1 MYQIDFSGK
10 EVLVTGGSSGIGN
23 AIARVFRAAGARLT
37 VTGTR
42 ERAQDY
48 DSDLREM
55 RYFQLDV
62 GDEAAVAAFDPGITR
77 LDTLVNS
84 VGTVAYKRREF
95 EMATWRRVLD
105 VNLSGVMQCC
115 TKFHPA
121 LAAAGGSIVI
131 VSSMASFHAVRGNPA
146 YSASKGALRTL
157 VMTLAEAWAR
167 DGIRVNA
174 VAPGYVETKLTRIS
188 RDNPAIYERTIADT
202 PLGRWGEPEEM
213 GTAALFLASP
223 MASFITGHTLP
234 VDGGKGL
241 S

>member
-62 GDEAAVAAFDPGITR
+62 GDEAAVAFDPGITR

-105 VNLSGVMQCC
+105 VNLS
-115 TKFHPA
+115 
-121 LAAAGGSIVI
+121 
-131 VSSMASFHAVRGNPA
+131 
-146 YSASKGALRTL
+146 
-157 VMTLAEAWAR
+157 
-167 DGIRVNA
+167 
-174 VAPGYVETKLTRIS
+174 
-188 RDNPAIYERTIADT
+188 
-202 PLGRWGEPEEM
+202 
-213 GTAALFLASP
+213 
-223 MASFITGHTLP
+223 
-234 VDGGKGL
+234 
-241 S
+241 